1 MVEPDVV
8 VVPAGDALLG
18 DPPRTEHVNVF
29 AIARRPVRVGEYA
42 VFVDETHHSPPGG
55 GAPDGVGA
63 PGGGAPDGVGAPG
76 GGAPDGV
83 GAPAEWQRKQ
93 LMADTPVDGVSWAD
107 AVTYCRWLTV
117 GTGRIYRLPDEREWE
132 KAARRE
138 GALEG
143 LGALREWTNSW
154 LDGGRVVRRG
164 DEVAA
169 RGYAGADPRGV
180 GFRVVH
186 GMTGR

>member
-29 AIARRPVRVGEYA
+29 AIARRPVSVGEYA
-42 VFVDETHHSPPGG
+42 MFIDGTQHTPPMGW
-55 GAPDGVGA
+55 DGKRSA
-63 PGGGAPDGVGAPG
+63 S
-76 GGAPDGV
+76 
-83 GAPAEWQRKQ
+83 EKS
-93 LMADTPVDGVSWAD
+93 VDGVSWAD
-107 AVTYCRWLTV
+107 AVAYCRWLTV

-132 KAARRE
+132 KAA
-138 GALEG
+138 GKPGMLEE

-154 LDGGRVVRRG
+154 QNGGRVLRTGADPATRVF
-164 DEVAA
+164 
-169 RGYAGADPRGV
+169 AGADLAQV
-180 GFRVVH
+180 GFRVVR

>member
-29 AIARRPVRVGEYA
+29 AIARHPVTVSEYA
-42 VFVDETHHSPPGG
+42 AFIDATGHRPPVNWSTQRAHID
-55 GAPDGVGA
+55 GAV
-63 PGGGAPDGVGAPG
+63 
-76 GGAPDGV
+76 
-83 GAPAEWQRKQ
+83 ES
-93 LMADTPVDGVSWAD
+93 VSWAD
-107 AVTYCRWLTV
+107 AVAYCRWLTI

-132 KAARRE
+132 KAARHE
-138 GALEG
+138 GTLDG

-154 LDGGRVVRRG
+154 QGGGRVVRRG
-164 DEVAA
+164 DDLAERAFA
-169 RGYAGADPRGV
+169 GEDIRGI
-180 GFRVVH
+180 GFRIVR